1 MKFGEKIRAA
11 RLKRGFSQKEL
22 AGKAHIA
29 LRTIQNYESGERMPK
44 SKETYAALARAL
56 DISEEMLRDE
66 EAEFILE
73 ASRRYGERG
82 EKQARALVEQVAALY
97 AGGELAEEDMDAMA
111 AALQEA
117 YWQAKQINRKYVPK
131 KYRRSTEENGD

>member
-66 EAEFILE
+66 
-73 ASRRYGERG
+73 
-82 EKQARALVEQVAALY
+82 
-97 AGGELAEEDMDAMA
+97 A
-111 AALQEA
+111 AAETGVMPEVSD
-117 YWQAKQINRKYVPK
+117 KPGEIIKYCRNCEWFCPVGSEREDK
-131 KYRRSTEENGD
+131 